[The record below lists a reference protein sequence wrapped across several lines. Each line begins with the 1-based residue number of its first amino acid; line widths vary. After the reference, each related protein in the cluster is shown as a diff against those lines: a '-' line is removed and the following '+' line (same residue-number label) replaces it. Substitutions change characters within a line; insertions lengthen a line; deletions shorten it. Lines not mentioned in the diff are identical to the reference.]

1 MHDVIKWMV
10 LITEYCAFLVGIL
23 TIRRHNP
30 VFRLFFFD
38 LMLGLANETTGLIL
52 YYVFS
57 IKNNLWAYDIY
68 VLVETMLVGFACYKL
83 IDNKLLKKTIPWV
96 LGGFTGLL
104 IVHVLLKGVNQ
115 PPIMSLMVSN
125 IILTCLFLYVMIQ
138 LINTRAI
145 GREPLF
151 WISIGLIIYYGCSI
165 PYWGVFSYLLKNDLP
180 LLQKLLMLFWV
191 IDILRYGLT
200 TLSFLLL
207 PKKTKTEILPI

>member
-10 LITEYCAFLVGIL
+10 LLTGYCAFLVGVL

-38 LMLGLANETTGLIL
+38 LMLGLANETMGLVQFH
-52 YYVFS
+52 VFH
-57 IKNNLWAYDIY
+57 IKSNLWSYDVYI
-68 VLVETMLVGFACYKL
+68 LIETWLMGMACYKL
-83 IDNKLLKKTIPWV
+83 VSGNRLKQSIPWV
-96 LGGFTGLL
+96 LGAFTCLL
-104 IVHVLLKGVNQ
+104 VMHVLFKGVNK

-138 LINTRAI
+138 LVNTRAI

-165 PYWGVFSYLLKNDLP
+165 PYWGVFSYLLKNDLTM
-180 LLQKLLMLFWV
+180 LQRLVMMFWIINV
-191 IDILRYGLT
+191 LRYGLT
-200 TLSFLLL
+200 TFSFLLL